1 MSHKKIL
8 NTALFIIGILLI
20 VGYVFINSAQFGI
33 CGIDDR
39 VNCRYFLGFN
49 FGHPLYYG
57 LIPLIPIL
65 IILQFF
71 RREVFVT
78 WRKFAVVLIPIIII
92 TIIITPVQCNA
103 PLGLCFDKKS
113 ITRFL
118 SMDFAILSL
127 IIIFTKSFL
136 IRRREKLNSQKW
148 QR

>member
-1 MSHKKIL
+1 MSHRKIL
-8 NTALFIIGILLI
+8 TTATFLSVVLLLTGIIFRYSVYFKLCSDND
-20 VGYVFINSAQFGI
+20 YDCINFWTFS
-33 CGIDDR
+33 
-39 VNCRYFLGFN
+39 L
-49 FGHPLYYG
+49 GHPIVLG

-71 RREVFVT
+71 RMEVFKT
-78 WRKFAVVLIPIIII
+78 WGKFALVLIPIIII
-92 TIIITPVQCNA
+92 TIIMTPVQCNA

-136 IRRREKLNSQKW
+136 IHRKEKLNSPK
-148 QR
+148 